1 MKTAFL
7 EGSGTGLLNTAGL
20 ARPDLT
26 VVKLG
31 GDESSPNGFALVRGS
46 VGGVA
51 DAPADRRWRAGL
63 LSGTDLGAAF
73 VTAPMLLTWTGS
85 IHLLT
90 DAGAVRTTN
99 RPFTLDFTDGTLT
112 TPDLAIGTNDMIRI
126 AGTFR
131 VSSTINS
138 LLGVGVLGGSAFFTD
153 TSATTTTELP
163 LIGLIGTDGAIG
175 VFHAATLGV
184 GGFQAGPPVPAPC
197 IALVTCRANYDAWVA
212 ATTITPLAS
221 GEAEPPTE
229 SRFFT
234 STGDKLDTED
244 IPGSSTSVNLS
255 TATNGGTALGGDDN
269 CLLPRL
275 TAHRQIMNNSIGII
289 RIMG

>member
-1 MKTAFL
+1 MLIDAPASPSANHEQFNWYYKNYGSGDRKLSATFADSGATVKTAFV

-73 VTAPMLLTWTGS
+73 VTAPTLLTWTGS

-99 RPFTLDFTDGTLT
+99 RPFTLNFTTGTLT
-112 TPDLAIGTNDMIRI
+112 TP
-126 AGTFR
+126 
-131 VSSTINS
+131 
-138 LLGVGVLGGSAFFTD
+138 
-153 TSATTTTELP
+153 
-163 LIGLIGTDGAIG
+163 
-175 VFHAATLGV
+175 
-184 GGFQAGPPVPAPC
+184 
-197 IALVTCRANYDAWVA
+197 
-212 ATTITPLAS
+212 
-221 GEAEPPTE
+221 
-229 SRFFT
+229 
-234 STGDKLDTED
+234 
-244 IPGSSTSVNLS
+244 
-255 TATNGGTALGGDDN
+255 
-269 CLLPRL
+269 
-275 TAHRQIMNNSIGII
+275 
-289 RIMG
+289 